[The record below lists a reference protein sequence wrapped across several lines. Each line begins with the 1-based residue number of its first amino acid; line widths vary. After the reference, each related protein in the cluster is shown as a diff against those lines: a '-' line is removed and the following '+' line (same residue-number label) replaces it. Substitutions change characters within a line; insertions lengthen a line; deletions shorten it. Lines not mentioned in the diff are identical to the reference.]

1 MTPDSSSSPSDRKQA
16 GVLWMR
22 RHWHLER
29 NPFPQGGVAAL
40 AREDNRENGRL
51 FRPEVQPD
59 KIPEAIDKFV
69 VGAVYSGLKF
79 GYLWSIS
86 GPASNDYRGYGKSSM
101 LQYLVEE
108 TNKDLGRTVLTA
120 AGLSPEEADADPICA
135 VLASFDKGVNTS
147 LAAIFHQA
155 TDYACKYRKPAT
167 KHEPQSDT
175 LAERLR
181 ARLVQR
187 LGTDEPTVLA
197 DAVEKVSDEIRGR
210 TLGPPL
216 DDFVQLLCAGDAT
229 ALGRYISQVKS
240 GARSRVGAANFL
252 GTFLLF
258 AKAAGVSHVLLGCD
272 QLEDF
277 AATTTSKPKRTLE
290 TERFRDFVLELMP
303 MADMLTIVVTMHP
316 RAQAAISEMWRLA
329 DLPSM
334 AWDLEENEGHVVV
347 LREVEGIEQVKALLR
362 PYVDEA
368 RPVGAP
374 QGILEPFTEE
384 SVAALLDRSDGK
396 PRDILRKAHALIE
409 RAARENWEQIEG
421 EQARKVLDS
430 LALPEDDEAL
440 SPVTDRS
447 RSLEEAW

>member
-1 MTPDSSSSPSDRKQA
+1 MTPDSSSSPTDRKQNPE
-16 GVLWMR
+16 LWMR
-22 RHWHLER
+22 RHWHLDG
-29 NPFPQGGVAAL
+29 NPFPPNGIAAL

-51 FRPEVQPD
+51 FRPEVHPE
-59 KIPEAIDKFV
+59 KIPEAVDKFV

-108 TNKDLGRTVLTA
+108 TNKDLGRTVLTS
-120 AGLSPEEADADPICA
+120 AGFSAEEADSDPICA

-147 LAAIFHQA
+147 LAAVFHQA

-167 KHEPQSDT
+167 KHEPESDT
-175 LAERLR
+175 LAERLH
-181 ARLVQR
+181 ARLVER
-187 LGTDEPTVLA
+187 LGTDDPTALA
-197 DAVEKVSDEIRGR
+197 DAVQGVSDGIRGR

-216 DDFVQLLCAGDAT
+216 DPFVQLLCAGDAT
-229 ALGRYISQVKS
+229 ALGRYVTQIKS

-252 GTFLLF
+252 STFLLF
-258 AKAAGVSHVLLGCD
+258 AKAAGISHVLLGCD

-277 AATTTSKPKRTLE
+277 AATTTSKQKRALE

-347 LREVEGIEQVKALLR
+347 LREIEGVEHAKALLR
-362 PYVDEA
+362 PYLDEA
-368 RPVGAP
+368 RPATAP
-374 QGILEPFTEE
+374 QGALEPLTEE
-384 SVAALLDRSDGK
+384 SVEALLDRSDGK
-396 PRDILRKAHALIE
+396 PRDILRKAHALVQ
-409 RAARENWEQIEG
+409 RAARENWEQIGG
-421 EQARKVLDS
+421 EDARKILDS
-430 LALPEDDEAL
+430 LALPDDDEELA
-440 SPVTDRS
+440 PATGRS
-447 RSLEEAW
+447 RSLEEGW

>member
-1 MTPDSSSSPSDRKQA
+1 MTPDSSTSNSARKQNA
-16 GVLWMR
+16 VLWMR
-22 RHWHLER
+22 RHWQLDR
-29 NPFPQGGVAAL
+29 NPFPQGGIAAL

-51 FRPEVQPD
+51 FRPDVQPG

-79 GYLWSIS
+79 GYLWSVS

-108 TNKDLGRTVLTA
+108 TNKDLGVSVLTS
-120 AGLSPEEADADPICA
+120 AGFSTEEAEADPICA
-135 VLASFDKGVNTS
+135 VLGSFDKGTNTS

-155 TDYACKYRKPAT
+155 TDYACKYRKPRT
-167 KHEPQSDT
+167 KHEPESDT
-175 LAERLR
+175 LAERLH
-181 ARLVQR
+181 ARLVER
-187 LGTDEPTVLA
+187 LGTDDPAMLA
-197 DAVEKVSDEIRGR
+197 DAVDKVSDEIRGR

-216 DDFVQLLCAGDAT
+216 DEFIQLLCAGDST
-229 ALGRYISQVKS
+229 ALSRYVNRVKA
-240 GARSRVGAANFL
+240 GARTRVGAASFL
-252 GTFLLF
+252 STFLLF

-277 AATTTSKPKRTLE
+277 AAKTTAKPKRILE

-316 RAQAAISEMWRLA
+316 RAQEAISEMWRLA

-334 AWDLEENEGHVVV
+334 AYDLEENEGHVVV
-347 LREVEGIEQVKALLR
+347 LSEIEGIDQAKDLLR
-362 PYVDEA
+362 PYLDEA
-368 RPVGAP
+368 RPADAP
-374 QGILEPFTEE
+374 QGMLDPFTEE
-384 SVAALLDRSDGK
+384 SVEALLDRSDGK

-421 EQARKVLDS
+421 DQARKILDS
-430 LALPEDDEAL
+430 LALPDDDEELTPA
-440 SPVTDRS
+440 TGRS
-447 RSLEEAW
+447 RSLEEGW